1 MDASNQPVKGPEP
14 VGGWES
20 YWSRLPEYPRTLR
33 DAGLE
38 GTVIVEGRIGTD
50 GLASDLK
57 VVSDV
62 HPALASAAVEA
73 VQAERWEPGRV
84 RGVAIEVPLR
94 MTIDY
99 ILHARI
105 Q

>member
-1 MDASNQPVKGPEP
+1 
-14 VGGWES
+14 
-20 YWSRLPEYPRTLR
+20 LPEYPGSLR

-38 GTVIVEGRIGTD
+38 GTVVVEGRIGTD
-50 GLASDLK
+50 GFASDLM

-62 HPALASAAVEA
+62 HPALASAAVQA
-73 VQAERWEPGRV
+73 VRAERWEPGRV

-99 ILHARI
+99 ILHARR

>member
-1 MDASNQPVKGPEP
+1 VQGPDPVN
-14 VGGWES
+14 GWES
-20 YWSRLPEYPRTLR
+20 YWSRLPDYPQTLK

-38 GTVIVEGRIGTD
+38 GTVIVEGRIGID
-50 GLASDLK
+50 GFASDLR
-57 VVSDV
+57 VLSAV

-99 ILHARI
+99 ILHARR

>member
-1 MDASNQPVKGPEP
+1 

-20 YWSRLPEYPRTLR
+20 YWSRTPAYPRTLK

-38 GTVIVEGRIGTD
+38 GTVVVEGRIGTN
-50 GLASDLK
+50 GFASNLK
-57 VVSDV
+57 VVSNV
-62 HPALASAAVEA
+62 PPALASAAVEA

-99 ILHARI
+99 ILHARH

>member
-1 MDASNQPVKGPEP
+1 MM
-14 VGGWES
+14 
-20 YWSRLPEYPRTLR
+20 
-33 DAGLE
+33 
-38 GTVIVEGRIGTD
+38 
-50 GLASDLK
+50 
-57 VVSDV
+57 SDV
-62 HPALASAAVEA
+62 HPALASAAVHA

>member
-1 MDASNQPVKGPEP
+1 
-14 VGGWES
+14 
-20 YWSRLPEYPRTLR
+20 LPEYPRTLKN
-33 DAGLE
+33 AGLE
-38 GTVIVEGRIGTD
+38 GTVIIEGRIGTN

-57 VVSDV
+57 VMSAV

-99 ILHARI
+99 ILHPRSDYRR
-105 Q
+105 

>member
-1 MDASNQPVKGPEP
+1 MYAI
-14 VGGWES
+14 
-20 YWSRLPEYPRTLR
+20 RLPATMAPVQHAR
-33 DAGLE
+33 DAH
-38 GTVIVEGRIGTD
+38 
-50 GLASDLK
+50 ASTLLPRDTGF
-57 VVSDV
+57 VSTSV

-99 ILHARI
+99 ILHPRGADFRR
-105 Q
+105 